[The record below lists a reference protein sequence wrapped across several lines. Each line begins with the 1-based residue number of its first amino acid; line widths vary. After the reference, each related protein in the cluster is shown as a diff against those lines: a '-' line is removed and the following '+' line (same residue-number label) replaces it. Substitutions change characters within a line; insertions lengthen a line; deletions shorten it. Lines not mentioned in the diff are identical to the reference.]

1 MMIGDLSCFLNPSAL
16 VQTLNPFA
24 VRAVF
29 FCDQE
34 ILKMTF
40 HNPEIVVTSR
50 IPPFL
55 TTGLQE
61 KFVVHERDHIRDRQ
75 VFGRVRAL
83 VGGGESKIDGSY
95 MALFPALEMI
105 SVCGVGYDGIDVA
118 AAKKRGIMVTHTP
131 EVLNDDVADL
141 ALGLLLS
148 VARKIP
154 AADRFTRNADWL
166 DGPFQ
171 LTRKLTGAKLGIVGM
186 GRIGQAIAKRAA
198 AFNMVISY
206 TTRNQRSDVPYK
218 YVPNVLALA
227 TEVDFMVVIT
237 PGGAATKNLINA
249 EVLKALGPQSF
260 LVNVA
265 RGSVVDQAALI
276 EALQKKWIA
285 GAGLDVYVDEPNVP
299 AELRKLDNVVLT
311 PHIASATVE
320 TRKAMSAL
328 ALANLEAFMAGQPV
342 LTPVPECRT

>member
-1 MMIGDLSCFLNPSAL
+1 MSI
-16 VQTLNPFA
+16 
-24 VRAVF
+24 
-29 FCDQE
+29 
-34 ILKMTF
+34 
-40 HNPEIVVTSR
+40 HHPEIVVTSR

-61 KFVVHERDHIRDRQ
+61 KYVVHERDHIRDRQ

-83 VGGGESKIDGSY
+83 VGGGESKIDASY

-118 AAKKRGIMVTHTP
+118 AAKKRGIMVSHTP

-141 ALGLLLS
+141 ALGLLLA

-166 DGPFQ
+166 DGPFP

-198 AFNMVISY
+198 AFDMDISY
-206 TTRNQRSDVPYK
+206 NTRHQRSDVPYK
-218 YVPNVLALA
+218 YVANVTALA
-227 TEVDFMVVIT
+227 AAVDFLVVIT
-237 PGGAATKNLINA
+237 PGGAATRNLINA
-249 EVLKALGPQSF
+249 EVLKALGSQGF

-265 RGSVVDQAALI
+265 RGSVVDQVALI
-276 EALQKKWIA
+276 EALQKKTIA

-311 PHIASATVE
+311 PHVASGTVE

-328 ALANLEAFMAGQPV
+328 ALANLDAHMSGQPV
-342 LTPVPECRT
+342 ITPVPECRS